1 MKNKVAVV
9 LKSIAWWTF
18 GLGFIVGFFASSVE
32 VPSFTSNFEYVT
44 NTEFSL
50 TILLAIWGSS
60 FVSGMLF
67 LGFAEIIELLQ
78 QLVNRSVSKE
88 QLEIIKIDEE
98 NYKKEKLY
106 NELIRKKSIA
116 TTIYELNNIKSQ
128 FETITNFNDVNLR
141 ILEIDEKI
149 EKLQNDINVK
159 AEAIKKDTILK
170 QELKD
175 KEIVIRN
182 AKKEKKAKFFRQN
195 SKIIFIVTSIIIIVI
210 SLSAYKVLNDQINLA
225 EAKKT
230 WPGRWLPYGVYV
242 YDVFLDIRLDEK
254 LVDICIPEVCKYDV
268 KVSFDI
274 NNGENL
280 SFKIDDVT
288 YELKLKTE
296 NVSILKYNGIERQ
309 LKRAITRSK

>member
-18 GLGFIVGFFASSVE
+18 GLGFILGFFASSVE

-50 TILLAIWGSS
+50 TMLLAIWGSS

-106 NELIRKKSIA
+106 KELIRKKSIA
-116 TTIYELNNIKSQ
+116 ATIYELNNIKSQ
-128 FETITNFNDVNLR
+128 FETIIDFKDVNLI

-159 AEAIKKDTILK
+159 AEATLKDTLLK

-175 KEIVIRN
+175 KEIKIRSV
-182 AKKEKKAKFFRQN
+182 KKEKRAKFFRLN
-195 SKIIFIVTSIIIIVI
+195 SKKILIATSLTVIFVSIF
-210 SLSAYKVLNDQINLA
+210 AYKITNDQINLA
-225 EAKKT
+225 EAEKI
-230 WPGRWLPYGVYV
+230 WPGKWRPYGVYT
-242 YDVFLDIRLDEK
+242 YDVYLNIRLDEK
-254 LVDICIPEVCKYDV
+254 LVDICIPELCENDIKVNFDV
-268 KVSFDI
+268 S
-274 NNGENL
+274 NRESL
-280 SFKIDDVT
+280 SFKIDNVT
-288 YELKLKTE
+288 YELILKTPD
-296 NVSILKYNGIERQ
+296 IATLKYNETERKF
-309 LKRAITRSK
+309 KRGKIY

>member
-18 GLGFIVGFFASSVE
+18 GLGFIMGFFASSIE

-88 QLEIIKIDEE
+88 QLQTAKIDEE

-116 TTIYELNNIKSQ
+116 TTIPDLEIIKSQ
-128 FETITNFNDVNLR
+128 FETINDYNDVQSK
-141 ILEIDEKI
+141 IFEVDEKI
-149 EKLQNDINVK
+149 NKLKNEINL
-159 AEAIKKDTILK
+159 E
-170 QELKD
+170 QE
-175 KEIVIRN
+175 
-182 AKKEKKAKFFRQN
+182 KKEQN
-195 SKIIFIVTSIIIIVI
+195 YQLNIKIKEEQDKLKIEKHEKRIHFLKSNLKIIIVGFTI
-210 SLSAYKVLNDQINLA
+210 ILIVILMIFIKNETDQRYITNLKNNWEGTWAPSYSYGQIRINFT
-225 EAKKT
+225 KNT
-230 WPGRWLPYGVYV
+230 
-242 YDVFLDIRLDEK
+242 I
-254 LVDICIPEVCKYDV
+254 DICIPDVCEYDV
-268 KVSFDI
+268 KVKYNIED
-274 NNGENL
+274 GEIIT
-280 SFKIDDVT
+280 FVIKDKT
-288 YELKLKTE
+288 YELKYKEDDIANLSYAGREMLIKR
-296 NVSILKYNGIERQ
+296 VSDKIK
-309 LKRAITRSK
+309 